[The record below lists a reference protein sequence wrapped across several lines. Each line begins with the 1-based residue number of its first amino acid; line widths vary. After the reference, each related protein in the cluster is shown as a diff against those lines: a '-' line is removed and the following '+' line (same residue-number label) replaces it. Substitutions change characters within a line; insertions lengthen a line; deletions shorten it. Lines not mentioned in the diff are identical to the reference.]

1 MGYQIT
7 KRKPTNGA
15 SVLVRSLKCQF
26 AMQCIMLR
34 LYNDIKRSL
43 QFKTFVLVI
52 FGTTICVIKQK
63 AKRNLEEEM
72 GIKEEEKEN

>member
-15 SVLVRSLKCQF
+15 AVLVRRLEYQF
-26 AMQCIMLR
+26 AMQCIMLG

-43 QFKTFVLVI
+43 RFKTFVLVI

-63 AKRNLEEEM
+63 GKRDLEEEM
-72 GIKEEEKEN
+72 GKKEEDREN